1 MDTLENL
8 SKTSSYF
15 DQMIAGRFLTSI
27 NFPFS
32 LDFISEVLNTG
43 WVEKKPLLKL
53 RCKKSKDRFKIF
65 PDMPDEYS
73 EPNSLH
79 KIILDNSP
87 DMTEYPV
94 LSQMSLLSLQKL
106 RGGSGAGHDLGGR
119 GRQQGDPQESHGFL
133 QQL

>member
-43 WVEKKPLLKL
+43 WMEKKPLLKL
-53 RCKKSKDRFKIF
+53 R
-65 PDMPDEYS
+65 
-73 EPNSLH
+73 
-79 KIILDNSP
+79 
-87 DMTEYPV
+87 
-94 LSQMSLLSLQKL
+94 
-106 RGGSGAGHDLGGR
+106 
-119 GRQQGDPQESHGFL
+119 
-133 QQL
+133 